1 MKGGEIMI
9 STGNVSI
16 VIGSW
21 GSYNEC
27 NERALGSKWLNL
39 EDYSDWEEIEAEL
52 IEQGFELN
60 GIDEELFIQDIE
72 GIYSNGTNWEYVNP
86 QTLFETLKE
95 SGILDESYK
104 YEVFEAYIEVRSFSD
119 WQELVN
125 NYGYRWDDD
134 IILYPK
140 MDYTDLAYHMIHEV
154 CCYEI
159 PKWLENY
166 VDYEAYG
173 RDLRFD
179 GYEEYSD
186 GIIEIRR

>member
-1 MKGGEIMI
+1 MI

-21 GSYNEC
+21 GSYNAC
-27 NERALGSKWLNL
+27 NERALGSSWLNL
-39 EDYSDWEEIEAEL
+39 EDYSDWDEVVEELEKQGIEL
-52 IEQGFELN
+52 D

-72 GIYSNGTNWEYVNP
+72 GIPSDGVNWDYVNP
-86 QTLFETLKE
+86 QTLFETLYE
-95 SGILDESYK
+95 SGILDDTYK
-104 YEVFEAYIEVRSFSD
+104 YEVFEAYVEVRSYRD
-119 WQELVN
+119 WEELVN
-125 NYGYRWDDD
+125 NYGSRWDDD
-134 IILYPK
+134 INLYRK
-140 MDYTDLAYHMIHEV
+140 MDYTDLAHHMIHEV

-159 PKWLENY
+159 PEWLENY

-186 GIIEIRR
+186 GIIDIRR